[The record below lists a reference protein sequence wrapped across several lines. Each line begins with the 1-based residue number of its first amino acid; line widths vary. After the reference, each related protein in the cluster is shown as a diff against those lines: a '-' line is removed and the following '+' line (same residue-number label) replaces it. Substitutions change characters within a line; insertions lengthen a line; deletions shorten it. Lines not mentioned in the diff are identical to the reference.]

1 MRLLTGRLR
10 VLWLMAAEGED
21 KMQPQP
27 LPNAAFGFVAP
38 EDSIA

>member
-1 MRLLTGRLR
+1 
-10 VLWLMAAEGED
+10 MAAEGEA
-21 KMQPQP
+21 KMKPQP